1 MFWRGDARKFL
12 VALMRRKYFIATTV
26 EILEEDRE
34 IAADVKKKTGRE
46 PMPFLDWIQEIAEMA
61 DPLPIKKLSR
71 DPDDNIFV
79 GCTLAAGAK
88 FVVTRDN
95 DLLVL
100 EKPFGIEMIQ
110 PREFL
115 RKMA

>member
-1 MFWRGDARKFL
+1 MALARRKF
-12 VALMRRKYFIATTV
+12 FIAASP
-26 EILEEDRE
+26 EILEEYRE

-46 PMPFLDWIQEIAEMA
+46 PMPFLNWIQDIAEMV
-61 DPLPIKKLSR
+61 DPLPIKRLSR
-71 DPDDNIFV
+71 DAKDNVFI
-79 GCTLAAGAK
+79 GCALAAGAK

-100 EKPFGIEMIQ
+100 GKPFGIEMIQ

-115 RKMA
+115 RKITA